1 MLANFLRGLW
11 VLLVPL
17 LFHLI
22 SQGDVS
28 RWQTVLLLLFTAAN
42 MVLISSASYALLV
55 RGLLAPTEQQTSLK

>member
-55 RGLLAPTEQQTSLK
+55 RGLLAPTEQQTSP

>member
-28 RWQTVLLLLFTAAN
+28 RWQTVLLLLFTAAS
-42 MVLISSASYALLV
+42 MVLISSASYALPV
-55 RGLLAPTEQQTSLK
+55 RGLLAPTEQQTSP

>member
-1 MLANFLRGLW
+1 MLANFLSGLR

-55 RGLLAPTEQQTSLK
+55 RGLLAPTEQQTSP

>member
-1 MLANFLRGLW
+1 MLANFLLGLW

-55 RGLLAPTEQQTSLK
+55 RGLLAPTEQQTSP